1 MEVKNVF
8 DVASSAMSA
17 QMVRLNTIASNLANA
32 SSVSTSA
39 ETAYRPLRPVFETV
53 YGDEFSKQG
62 LSTTQV
68 ADVVQL
74 DREPV
79 RAFRPDHPLADGEGF
94 VFESVV
100 NVEEEMV
107 EMMEASRQYQN
118 VLETVSTLRSLM
130 ARTVRMGQG

>member
-1 MEVKNVF
+1 MDLKNVF
-8 DVASSAMSA
+8 DVAASSMSA
-17 QMVRLNTIASNLANA
+17 QMVRLNTISSNLANA
-32 SSVSTSA
+32 QSVASSS
-39 ETAYRPLRPVFETV
+39 EQAYRPMRPVFETI
-53 YGDEFSKQG
+53 YADQMGKDG
-62 LSTTQV
+62 LSTTRIK
-68 ADVVQL
+68 DVVQL

-79 RAFRPDHPLADGEGF
+79 RTYRPDHPLADPEGF
-94 VFESVV
+94 IYESQV